1 MRTALI
7 FSLAILLASCGGE
20 EGDEGTAP
28 TLSDLKILTS
38 PVVRGQQANGQVT
51 VADPDGL
58 EGLKLKL
65 EFSGPATLTLEG
77 AIQGANNSVTE
88 AFAPFLFI
96 LTQASPTGK
105 YTLAVTAIDGNGNKS
120 SPASVQFD
128 VQ

>member
-20 EGDEGTAP
+20 EGDEGTA
-28 TLSDLKILTS
+28 LTS